1 MRQETRALW
10 RSGLSFAVL
19 TGMVV
24 GVLWWLLA
32 PGGAFYGKGTDAT
45 IWLPRD
51 AVLGILLALAGAF
64 SAMVTMRTSSQSRPP
79 SRRSSQ
85 RRRRAL
91 GSATK
96 HAAAPMAIVILAVS
110 GLVGSV
116 VAWRMGVFAGDLFQT
131 PPENMPNPSIVFSL
145 RSGPLLLLWPLL
157 ATVVLFVWSLL
168 SYAFVPSPDETLHT
182 TAGANG

>member
-1 MRQETRALW
+1 MRQDTRDMW
-10 RSGLSFAVL
+10 RRGLSFAIL
-19 TGMVV
+19 TGLAV

-64 SAMVTMRTSSQSRPP
+64 SAMVTMR
-79 SRRSSQ
+79 RSPQ
-85 RRRRAL
+85 RRRRAV
-91 GSATK
+91 GSAAK
-96 HAAAPMAIVILAVS
+96 PAVAPMAIVILAVS

-145 RSGPLLLLWPLL
+145 RSGPLLLVWPLL
-157 ATVVLFVWSLL
+157 ASVVLFVWSLV
-168 SYAFVPSPDETLHT
+168 SYAFVPSPEETLHT
-182 TAGANG
+182 TAGANR

>member
-1 MRQETRALW
+1 MNQDTRELW
-10 RSGLSFAVL
+10 RRGLSFGIL
-19 TGMVV
+19 TGLVV

-51 AVLGILLALAGAF
+51 AVLGILLALAGVF
-64 SAMVTMRTSSQSRPP
+64 SAVVTMR
-79 SRRSSQ
+79 RSSPGHSAQ
-85 RRRRAL
+85 
-91 GSATK
+91 GSAAK
-96 HAAAPMAIVILAVS
+96 QAVAPMAIVILAVS

-131 PPENMPNPSIVFSL
+131 PPDNMPNPSIVFSL
-145 RSGPLLLLWPLL
+145 RSGPLLLVWPLL
-157 ATVVLFVWSLL
+157 ASVVLFVWSLV

-182 TAGANG
+182 TAEANG